1 MYARILV
8 GVDGSAASQRG
19 LEEAVRLAQQG
30 SAKLRIVHVLGE
42 FALMAGVPEAAYLE
56 AVLAEARRGGEQ
68 VVAKARAAAE
78 GHGVDVEAELVE
90 TVGRTIGEVLADEVT
105 RWRADLVVLGTH
117 GRRGLRRMVLGSDAE
132 SVVRTSPVPVLLVR
146 APS

>member
-19 LEEAVRLAQQG
+19 LEEAVRLAQRG
-30 SAKLRIVHVLGE
+30 GAKLRIVHVLGE
-42 FALMAGVPEAAYLE
+42 LGLMAGVPEAAYLE

-68 VVAKARAAAE
+68 VVSKALAAAKAE
-78 GHGVDVEAELVE
+78 GVDAEAELVE
-90 TVGRTIGEVLADEVT
+90 TVGRTIGDVLADEVT

>member
-1 MYARILV
+1 MYKRILV

-19 LEEAVRLAQQG
+19 LAEAVRLARQG
-30 SAKLRIVHVLGE
+30 GAELRIVHVLGE
-42 FALMAGVPEAAYLE
+42 LALMAGVPEAAYLD

-78 GHGVDVEAELVE
+78 AAGVAAEAELVE
-90 TVGRTIGEVLADEVT
+90 TVGRSIGDVLANEVV

-146 APS
+146 APA

>member
-1 MYARILV
+1 MYQRILV

-19 LEEAVRLAQQG
+19 LEEAVRLARHG
-30 SAKLRIVHVLGE
+30 GAKLRIVHVLGE
-42 FALMAGVPEAAYLE
+42 LALMAGVPEAAYLD

-78 GHGVDVEAELVE
+78 AAGVAAEAELVE
-90 TVGRTIGEVLADEVT
+90 TVGRSIGDVLADEVV

-117 GRRGLRRMVLGSDAE
+117 GRRGLRRMVIGSDAE

-146 APS
+146 APT

>member
-1 MYARILV
+1 MYQRILV

-19 LEEAVRLAQQG
+19 LEEALRIARQSG
-30 SAKLRIVHVLGE
+30 AEIRIVHVLGE
-42 FALMAGVPEAAYLE
+42 LALMAGVPEAAYLD

-68 VVAKARAAAE
+68 VVAKARDVAKAA
-78 GHGVDVEAELVE
+78 GVTAEAELVE
-90 TVGRTIGEVLADEVT
+90 TVGRSVGDVLADEVV

-132 SVVRTSPVPVLLVR
+132 SVVRTSPAPVLLVR
-146 APS
+146 APT

>member
-1 MYARILV
+1 MYQRILV

-19 LEEAVRLAQQG
+19 LEEAVRLAAQG
-30 SAKLRIVHVLGE
+30 GAQLRIVHVLGE
-42 FALMAGVPEAAYLE
+42 LALMAGVPEAAYLE
-56 AVLAEARRGGEQ
+56 AVLAEARRRGEQ
-68 VVAKARAAAE
+68 VVANARASAAAA
-78 GHGVDVEAELVE
+78 GVAAEAELVE
-90 TVGRTIGEVLADEVT
+90 TVGRTIGDVLADEVA

-146 APS
+146 APA

>member
-1 MYARILV
+1 MYQRILV

-19 LEEAVRLAQQG
+19 LEEAVRLARKG
-30 SAKLRIVHVLGE
+30 GAELRIVHVLGE
-42 FALMAGVPEAAYLE
+42 LALMAGVPEAAYLD

-68 VVAKARAAAE
+68 VVGKARATAEAA
-78 GHGVDVEAELVE
+78 GVRAEAELIE
-90 TVGRTIGEVLADEVT
+90 TVGRSIGDVLADEVV

-146 APS
+146 APT